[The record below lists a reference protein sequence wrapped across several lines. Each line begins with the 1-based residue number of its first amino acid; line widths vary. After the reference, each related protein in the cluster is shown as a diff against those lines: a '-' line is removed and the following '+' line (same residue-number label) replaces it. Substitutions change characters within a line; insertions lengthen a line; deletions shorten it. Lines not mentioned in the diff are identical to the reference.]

1 MRTLSSKKITI
12 ANPYDE
18 NDIMKMKEFEENNKL
33 EPYVSN
39 YLIEERNN
47 KKKELYDQEL
57 RNANETDQIVYVE
70 NKNKVMDYCYLHIEK
85 DIKSCY
91 ISFCPTIEPN
101 ERLKLL
107 EMTTDYAFSILGMEE
122 IFIQIS
128 VKDKKT
134 MEHLIVCGYEN
145 LGEENGEMSFMRENE
160 IRKETELKM

>member
-1 MRTLSSKKITI
+1 MRTLSSKEITI
-12 ANPYDE
+12 ADPYNE
-18 NDIMKMKEFEENNKL
+18 NDMIKMKEFEESNKL

-39 YLIEERNN
+39 YLIETRNS
-47 KKKELYDQEL
+47 KKKESYNQEL
-57 RNANETDQIVYVE
+57 RNANEIDQIVYIQ
-70 NKNKVMDYCYLHIEK
+70 NKNQVLDYCYLHIEK
-85 DIKSCY
+85 DMKSCY

-145 LGEENGEMSFMRENE
+145 LGEENGEMSFMRENQY
-160 IRKETELKM
+160 RKETELKI